1 MVGKVLFVTMMLIRM
16 IVVRVIIREM
26 REVAV
31 SKMVMIMML
40 DRKTAVR

>member
-1 MVGKVLFVTMMLIRM
+1 MVAKVLFVTMMLVRM

-31 SKMVMIMML
+31 SKMVMNMML

>member
-1 MVGKVLFVTMMLIRM
+1 MVAKALFVTMMLIRM

>member
-1 MVGKVLFVTMMLIRM
+1 MVAKVLFVTMMLVRM

>member
-1 MVGKVLFVTMMLIRM
+1 MVAKVLFVTMMLIRM

>member
-1 MVGKVLFVTMMLIRM
+1 MVLFVTMMLVRM